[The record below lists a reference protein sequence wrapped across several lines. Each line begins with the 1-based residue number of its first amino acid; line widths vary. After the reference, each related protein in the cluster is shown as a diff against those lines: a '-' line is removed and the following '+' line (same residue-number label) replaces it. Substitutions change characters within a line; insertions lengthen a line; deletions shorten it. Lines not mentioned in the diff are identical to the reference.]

1 MSGFVHKF
9 KEFVGL
15 VPGEGYVEDEEI
27 CDSMNNDEDIFHP
40 VQGQTEMDTI
50 YNLRKKSNLKV
61 LQHPSANSYEVM
73 VVEPRSFEESLDIVN
88 NLRDKK
94 SIILNLHLLDA
105 ELSQRIVDFLS
116 GATHAI
122 DGHQQRIGEGVFI
135 FAPSNVSISSE
146 TEKARVIRDAF
157 WNQPH

>member
-1 MSGFVHKF
+1 
-9 KEFVGL
+9 
-15 VPGEGYVEDEEI
+15 
-27 CDSMNNDEDIFHP
+27 
-40 VQGQTEMDTI
+40 MDTI
-50 YNLRKKSNLKV
+50 YNSRKKSNLKV
-61 LQHPSANSYEVM
+61 LTHPNSGAYEVM
-73 VVEPRSFEESLDIVN
+73 VIEPRSFEESLDIVN

-94 SIILNLHLLDA
+94 SVILNLHLLDA
-105 ELSQRIVDFLS
+105 EQSQRIVDFLS

-135 FAPSNVSISSE
+135 FTPSNVSISSE